1 MAKQNASL
9 TSLLLFFWSIAEGS
23 FFFVLPDA
31 LLAPLAAKYPH
42 NWFKLVCICISG
54 TLVGSL
60 VPFLLA
66 KYDPTAGY
74 YLLHN
79 IAFVSQAK
87 IDRVASTLN
96 DLGYLSFLLQPF
108 SLIPLKAFVFEASKA
123 KYSPY
128 AICAMVALGRAV
140 RNLLVAFAAS
150 RIGLKFAVQLQA
162 NRTGYLGIWIF
173 FCACLVGSAMLSP

>member
-1 MAKQNASL
+1 M
-9 TSLLLFFWSIAEGS
+9 
-23 FFFVLPDA
+23 PDA

-42 NWFKLVCICISG
+42 NWFKLVGICISG

-66 KYDPTAGY
+66 KYDPAAGY
-74 YLLHN
+74 YLLQN

-123 KYSPY
+123 NYSPY
-128 AICAMVALGRAV
+128 AIFSIIVLGRAL
-140 RNLLVAFAAS
+140 RNLIVAFVAS
-150 RIGLKFAVQLQA
+150 RIGLKFATQLQS
-162 NRTGYLGIWIF
+162 NRTGYLAIWIF
-173 FCACLVGSAMLSP
+173 FCACLVGSAMLAP